1 MPSTDRPVAAIVPIP
16 VLAGSLVAPPSGPH
30 IVRVLL
36 AAAGLGRRLGLGGL
50 VAVILAV
57 ILAVLVVLLS
67 AAIPLPIVLVAGG
80 PAGAHTH
87 SPALQPGN
95 STQAACQVP
104 MAPSVN
110 PQPAPAHPSSMGGAR
125 LSG

>member
-1 MPSTDRPVAAIVPIP
+1 MPSTDRPAAAIVPIP
-16 VLAGSLVAPPSGPH
+16 WLPVLAGRLVAPPSGPH

-36 AAAGLGRRLGLGGL
+36 AAAGLGRRLGRGGL
-50 VAVILAV
+50 VAV

-110 PQPAPAHPSSMGGAR
+110 PQPAPAHPSSLGGAR